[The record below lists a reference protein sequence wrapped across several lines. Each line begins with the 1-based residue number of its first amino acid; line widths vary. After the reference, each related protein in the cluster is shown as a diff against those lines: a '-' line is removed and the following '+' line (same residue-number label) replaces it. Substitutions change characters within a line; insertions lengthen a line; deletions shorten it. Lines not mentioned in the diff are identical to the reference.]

1 MNDYSIDLLYLG
13 KISHHLKQFKKKT
26 DTVWNCRC
34 PICGDSEKSKFKAR
48 GYFLKKKDTL
58 FFYCQ
63 NCLASHPLWRLMK
76 LYYPQEYGS
85 YIFAKFTKQDEIN
98 DTRTERV
105 IPSALPVFKAATVF
119 GNCLPISDLPDTDAA
134 KRYIRTRRIPRHF
147 ERVLLLTRDFKAT
160 CTACAPEKAKELK
173 AEERIIIPYYD
184 AENKLIGFQGRS
196 LNPKDKLRYITIK
209 LDETQPMIFGLDRVD
224 MTQRVYV
231 LEGPLDSLFVDNAI
245 AASGSSLLRF
255 NLKDVD
261 AVYVHDN
268 QPRNKEIVAIME
280 KSIDAGKTVVVW
292 PSSFRHKD
300 INDAVMA
307 GMSRESIMDLINTS
321 SYTGLDAKL
330 RYNKWK
336 KI

>member
-1 MNDYSIDLLYLG
+1 
-13 KISHHLKQFKKKT
+13 
-26 DTVWNCRC
+26 
-34 PICGDSEKSKFKAR
+34 
-48 GYFLKKKDTL
+48 
-58 FFYCQ
+58 
-63 NCLASHPLWRLMK
+63 MK

-134 KRYIRTRRIPRHF
+134 KRYIRTRCIPRHF
-147 ERVLLLTRDFKAT
+147 ERVLLLSRNFKAT
-160 CTACAPEKAKELK
+160 CTVCAPEKAKELK

-184 AENKLIGFQGRS
+184 AENRLIGFQGRS

-292 PSSFRHKD
+292 PENFKHKD